1 MLDFLNMKQL
11 LMGVVLLV
19 LLGIAGFFYRN
30 ALETPGPITAC
41 PMDAMVCP
49 DGSSVGRVG
58 PACAFAPCPTNSFNA
73 SSLSVPEGY
82 TENPN
87 PNVDMNAGGDMTIV
101 REFTK
106 PSASLSV
113 SHIIRV
119 HHLGVSAE
127 GVEADIVRATR
138 LQPADMPAESID
150 QFEKVTIGGHTFY
163 SIIIERF
170 EAQVESAYYLP
181 VGGDLYLFTV
191 LERDVTD
198 WMEPTLSVKNL
209 PEHATLRAW
218 LATLP

>member
-49 DGSSVGRVG
+49 DGSSVGRIG

-82 TENPN
+82 TETPN
-87 PNVDMNAGGDMTIV
+87 ADATVV

-106 PSASLSV
+106 PSASPSV

-119 HHLGVSAE
+119 QHLGVSAE
-127 GVEADIVRATR
+127 GVEADIVRNTR

-163 SIIIERF
+163 SIVIERF

-191 LERDVTD
+191 VERDVTD

-218 LATLP
+218 LALLP

>member
-1 MLDFLNMKQL
+1 MKQM

-30 ALETPGPITAC
+30 TLQTPGPITAC

-49 DGSSVGRVG
+49 DGSSVGRIG

-73 SSLSVPEGY
+73 DTLPVPEGY

-87 PNVDMNAGGDMTIV
+87 PNVDRAAGGDMTIV

-106 PSASLSV
+106 PSASPSV

-119 HHLGVSAE
+119 QHLGVSAE

-138 LQPADMPAESID
+138 LQPSDMPAESID
-150 QFEKVTIGGHTFY
+150 QFEKVSIGGHTFY
-163 SIIIERF
+163 SIVIERF

-181 VGGDLYLFTV
+181 IGGDLYRFTII
-191 LERDVTD
+191 ERDVTD

-209 PEHATLRAW
+209 PEHAALLKV
-218 LATLP
+218 LAKIP